1 MGAVIEWNHQL
12 ISRYG
17 AAALAGDSY
26 PQATQFHSAI
36 AALDLLRALRS
47 SRRAQRPLSLGV
59 QLPPGGNGA
68 CDAYLQRL
76 ACEIDMLACHLGP
89 EQRVLRLHLGGGI
102 PDAAGLRRLMVQL
115 QRRFNFQPD
124 DSADRSIEIDLPR
137 TDWATMG
144 LLRELGFNHVS
155 IGVPDIHPGEGGR
168 VVDFQDPR
176 QIRSLIE
183 AARTLHF
190 RSVNI
195 DLGYGRAWQTPASFS
210 RKLAAII
217 ELQPSQVLVF
227 DYAHPPR
234 RYRSFKRIV
243 ASGFAAQADKLAMQQ
258 QAVAQLLAAGY
269 CYIGLGQYAL
279 PDDDL
284 AIAQETGQLHR
295 NCQGYSRHADCD
307 HLGFGVSA
315 SSQVGE
321 LHLQN
326 SGDLK
331 HYQAQLDLGQL
342 AIARGL
348 RCTPDEQVRRAVI
361 ERLLCDFQVNF
372 AAIDTRFGLVFREYF
387 ATVWP
392 QLELMAREGLILLG
406 ADRLSVLPA
415 GRLLVG
421 AVCKVLEHNRLAGGA
436 PTALLALADC

>member
-1 MGAVIEWNHQL
+1 MGAAIEWNQQL

-17 AAALAGDSY
+17 AAALGGGSY
-26 PQATQFHSAI
+26 PRVAQLHDGL
-36 AALDLLRALRS
+36 AALDLLRALRD
-47 SRRAQRPLSLGV
+47 SRRVQRPLSLGV
-59 QLPPGGNGA
+59 QLPVGGGP
-68 CDAYLQRL
+68 CDAYLERL
-76 ACEIDMLACHLGP
+76 GREIDMLACHLGS
-89 EQRVLRLHLGGGI
+89 EQRVLQLHLGGGTA
-102 PDAAGLRRLMVQL
+102 DAAGLRRLMEQL
-115 QRRFNFQPD
+115 QRRFNVRPD
-124 DSADRSIEIDLPR
+124 DSGDRGIEIDLPR
-137 TDWATMG
+137 TDWASMG

-155 IGVPDIHPGEGGR
+155 IGVPDSHPGEGGR
-168 VVDFQDPR
+168 ILDFQDPR

-195 DLGYGRAWQTPASFS
+195 DLGYGRAWQTPASFA

-217 ELQPSQVLVF
+217 ELQPSQVRVF

-234 RYRSFKRIV
+234 RYRSLKRVV
-243 ASGFAAQADKLAMQQ
+243 ASGFSAQADKLAMQQ

-279 PDDDL
+279 PDDEL
-284 AIAQETGQLHR
+284 AIAQENGQLHR

-315 SSQVGE
+315 CSQVGE

-326 SGDLK
+326 SADLA
-331 HYQAQLDLGQL
+331 HYQEQLDLGQL

-361 ERLLCDFQVNF
+361 ERLLCDFEVDF
-372 AAIDTRFGLVFREYF
+372 GAIETRFGLDFREYF
-387 ATVWP
+387 AAAWP
-392 QLELMAREGLILLG
+392 QLQQMAREGLI
-406 ADRLSVLPA
+406 RLSAERLTVLPA

-421 AVCKVLEHNRLAGGA
+421 AVCKLLEPNRLAGGA
-436 PTALLALADC
+436 LRHSSR

>member
-1 MGAVIEWNHQL
+1 MGAGIEWNHQL
-12 ISRYG
+12 IYRYG
-17 AAALAGDSY
+17 AAALACDSY
-26 PQATQFHSAI
+26 PSAAQFHRGI

-59 QLPPGGNGA
+59 QLPLGGSGA
-68 CDAYLQRL
+68 TDAYLQRL
-76 ACEIDMLACHLGP
+76 GREIDMLACHLGP
-89 EQRVLRLHLGGGI
+89 EQRVMRLHLSGGT
-102 PDAAGLRRLMVQL
+102 PEAAGLRRLMELL

-124 DSADRSIEIDLPR
+124 DSGDRSIEIDLPR
-137 TDWATMG
+137 TDWTTMG

-155 IGVPDIHPGEGGR
+155 IGVPDINPGEGDR

-195 DLGYGRAWQTPASFS
+195 DLGYGRAWQTPASFT

-234 RYRSFKRIV
+234 RYRSLKRIV
-243 ASGFAAQADKLAMQQ
+243 ASGFAAQADKRVMQQ
-258 QAVAQLLAAGY
+258 QVAAQLLAAGY

-295 NCQGYSRHADCD
+295 NCQGYHRHANCD
-307 HLGFGVSA
+307 HLGFGLSA
-315 SSQVGE
+315 SSQIGE
-321 LHLQN
+321 LHLHN

-348 RCTPDEQVRRAVI
+348 RCSPDEQVLRAVI
-361 ERLLCDFQVNF
+361 ERLLCDCHLNF
-372 AAIDTRFGLVFREYF
+372 AAIEGRFGLVFREYF
-387 ATVWP
+387 ATAWP
-392 QLELMAREGLILLG
+392 QLERMAREGLILLD
-406 ADRLSVLPA
+406 ADRLTVLPA

-421 AVCKVLEHNRLAGGA
+421 AVCKVLEHNRLTLAAG
-436 PTALLALADC
+436 PQRHSSR